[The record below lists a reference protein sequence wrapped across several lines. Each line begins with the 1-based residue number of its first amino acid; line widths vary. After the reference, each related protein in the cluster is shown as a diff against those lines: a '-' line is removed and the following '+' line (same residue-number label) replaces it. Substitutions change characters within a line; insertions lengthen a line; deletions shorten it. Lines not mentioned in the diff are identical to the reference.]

1 MKKSVELGELY
12 KDLRIARGLKLKDIA
27 RDNLSLSQLSKFEN
41 GQSMLSA
48 DKLLLAITGIHM
60 SFAEFGHAL
69 NNYEVS
75 NFFKLGQKI
84 ATLFSKQDITGLK
97 NLLIDYKD
105 YEISEIYNQLNLIVI
120 RSSIHSLE
128 PTYAIDEKDKDLLST
143 YLYSI
148 EEWTEYELYLFTNT
162 MPLLTDEDLIFLSK
176 TFLERD
182 KLYASIPTH
191 QNSSKLTLLNLIG
204 QMIDRK
210 QFYYVKY
217 FSDILEERINYL
229 DMFLIVNLKFLLLLS
244 EYLQGKSENL
254 EAMKKYI
261 ETIQELGNP
270 HLADLLQT
278 YLQ

>member
-1 MKKSVELGELY
+1 MKKTVELGELY